1 MHTLPLSSRHGP
13 LLPGDDAVG
22 DDVWSDAPIANA
34 VAPAAEQLEPI
45 FERSNW
51 DHDGKTIL

>member
-1 MHTLPLSSRHGP
+1 MARCCLAMTQSGMMFGLTRPSPTPL
-13 LLPGDDAVG
+13 
-22 DDVWSDAPIANA
+22 
-34 VAPAAEQLEPI
+34 PAAEQLEPI